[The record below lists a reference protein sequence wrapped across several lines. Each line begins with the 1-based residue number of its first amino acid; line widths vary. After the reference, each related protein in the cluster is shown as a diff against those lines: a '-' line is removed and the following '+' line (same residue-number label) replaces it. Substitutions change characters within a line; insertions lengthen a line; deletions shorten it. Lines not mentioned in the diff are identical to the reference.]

1 MPTMR
6 IILEEPAWP
15 DLGDIEQRMHDGR
28 VIWLGNGAHPIA
40 IAALKGGMT
49 SGKPS
54 VAIRLDLPDGRT
66 VIAETSL
73 TLLLAAAETFRT
85 RFGDPRT

>member
-1 MPTMR
+1 MR

-15 DLGDIEQRMHDGR
+15 DLGDIEQGMHHGR
-28 VIWLGNGAHPIA
+28 VIWLGNGAPPIA
-40 IAALKGGMT
+40 ITALKGGMT

-73 TLLLAAAETFRT
+73 ALLLAAADAFRT
-85 RFGDPRT
+85 RFGDSRT

>member
-15 DLGDIEQRMHDGR
+15 DLGNIEQRIHDGR
-28 VIWLGNGAHPIA
+28 VIWLGNGAPPIA
-40 IAALKGGMT
+40 IAALKGGMI

-73 TLLLAAAETFRT
+73 VLLLAAADTFRT
-85 RFGDPRT
+85 RFADPRT